1 MILFK
6 MTLDMIKYIID
17 DYKSEPIDY
26 LGAILLVLLISIIF
40 MPLAILIDIVLLPL
54 EIMHCDKRLQRS
66 CAGCRE

>member
-6 MTLDMIKYIID
+6 MTLDIIKDIID

-26 LGAILLVLLISIIF
+26 LDAILLALLISIIF

-54 EIMHCDKRLQRS
+54 EIIAIIIYKHEWRGIK
-66 CAGCRE
+66 

>member
-6 MTLDMIKYIID
+6 MTLDMIKDTID

-26 LGAILLVLLISIIF
+26 LDAILLVLLMSFIF

-54 EIMHCDKRLQRS
+54 EIIAIIIYKHEWRGIK
-66 CAGCRE
+66 